1 MDFISRQIAMNN
13 QTRSANAQQETA
25 NNLVVLG
32 EKLNQMSQATFGIIE
47 EQQKANKLQEESN
60 QLLKMQISILA
71 EQNKEQAEQI
81 KKDAIWNKIAWG
93 ITTIVA
99 LASIFIPLLVK

>member
-1 MDFISRQIAMNN
+1 
-13 QTRSANAQQETA
+13 
-25 NNLVVLG
+25 
-32 EKLNQMSQATFGIIE
+32 
-47 EQQKANKLQEESN
+47 
-60 QLLKMQISILA
+60 MQISILA